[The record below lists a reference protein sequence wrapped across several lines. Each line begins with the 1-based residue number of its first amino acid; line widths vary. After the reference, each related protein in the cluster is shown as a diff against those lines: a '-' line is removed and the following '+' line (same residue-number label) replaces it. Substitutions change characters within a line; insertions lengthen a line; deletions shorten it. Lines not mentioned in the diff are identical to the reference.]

1 MRSAWLVLPVV
12 AFAAVGCSGGTK
24 AGGRPLEHTIVLT
37 IANHESD
44 DRDLA
49 EYIAAINRLSD
60 GSIRLE
66 LRVGWRGPEVDYDRG
81 TVADVRAGKV
91 DLAKIAVRS
100 LDRLGVRDF
109 QALVAPF
116 LVDSIGLEHEV
127 LASPMAD

>member
-37 IANHESD
+37 IANHETN

-49 EYIAAINRLSD
+49 EYGAAVNLLSD
-60 GSIRLE
+60 GSISLE
-66 LRVGWRGPEVDYDRG
+66 RREGWRAPEVDYDRG

-100 LDRLGVRDF
+100 FDTLGVSRF
-109 QALVAPF
+109 QALMAPF
-116 LVDSIGLEHEV
+116 L
-127 LASPMAD
+127 